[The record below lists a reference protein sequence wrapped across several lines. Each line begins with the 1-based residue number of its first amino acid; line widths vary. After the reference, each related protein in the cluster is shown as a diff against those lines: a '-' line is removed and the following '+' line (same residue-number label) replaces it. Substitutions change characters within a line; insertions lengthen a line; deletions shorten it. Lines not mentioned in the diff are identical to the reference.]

1 MKIRTALIVTS
12 LLTPALAIPQ
22 SSEAA
27 GTSARARFGFEG
39 IATCQ
44 NPPIK
49 NFPIHGQGTGVLSTD
64 RSATLDV
71 TSNVEGRMQYTAK
84 LGGPPTAAPE
94 GSASLRVAGRH
105 TLRAIRE
112 YPNNYMVISLTVI
125 GSRCTMTIE
134 QRLKPGKRQYTFFNG
149 SGVSYCSKPI
159 ITRTA
164 CEGY

>member
-1 MKIRTALIVTS
+1 
-12 LLTPALAIPQ
+12 
-22 SSEAA
+22 
-27 GTSARARFGFEG
+27 
-39 IATCQ
+39 
-44 NPPIK
+44 
-49 NFPIHGQGTGVLSTD
+49 
-64 RSATLDV
+64 
-71 TSNVEGRMQYTAK
+71 MQYTAK